1 MRAARMGQNDHR
13 IDDGIS
19 GVTPPTDQ
27 ARAFEAKAS
36 LTVIILTFNEH
47 LHIRRCIESVQG
59 LTQRV
64 VVVDSG
70 STDDT
75 VQIARSLGAE
85 VLEHAFVNHAMQLN
99 WALEHA
105 PIETEW
111 VMRLDADEYPDAT
124 LRAAL
129 PTALRQPG
137 ADITGF
143 EVRRPTTFLGK
154 RIEHGG
160 MAPWLLRIWRRG
172 QARCEERWMDE
183 HMVLAGGHV
192 RRLPG
197 RIVDHN
203 LNTLTWWADKHNR
216 YANREAVDLLLLR
229 KAGSRSEASALN
241 RQAALKRWLK
251 SHVYARLPL
260 GIRPFVFWIYRL
272 VFQLGFLDGARGLMF
287 HTLQGLWYRLL
298 VDAKVKEVERA
309 MRTQGLT
316 LQAAIRDRLQIDLDA
331 VVTSRQREEQS

>member
-1 MRAARMGQNDHR
+1 MKLGDQLDRAVHCSAQ
-13 IDDGIS
+13 
-19 GVTPPTDQ
+19 
-27 ARAFEAKAS
+27 AS

-47 LHIRRCIESVQG
+47 LHIRRCIEGVQS
-59 LTQRV
+59 LAQQV
-64 VVVDSG
+64 VLIDSG

-75 VQIARSLGAE
+75 VQIARSLGAD
-85 VLEHAFVNHAMQLN
+85 VLEHPFVNHSMQLN
-99 WALEHA
+99 WAIDHA
-105 PIETEW
+105 PINTEW

-129 PTALRQPG
+129 PAALQRPE
-137 ADITGF
+137 AEVVGF

-160 MAPWLLRIWRRG
+160 MAPLLLRIWRRG

-183 HMVLAGGHV
+183 HMALAGGYV

-216 YANREAVDLLLLR
+216 YATCEAVDLLQLR
-229 KAGSRSEASALN
+229 KAGRKHETSALN

-251 SHVYARLPL
+251 TKVYARLPL

-272 VFQLGFLDGARGLMF
+272 VFQFGFLDGARGLMF

-298 VDAKVKEVERA
+298 VDAKVTEVERA

-331 VVTSRQREEQS
+331 VATSRPRDEQN